1 LIQPITI
8 PKTSD
13 LDSLVQ
19 TLNFKL
25 GSLVASI
32 NSERPSTDQSLNG
45 HRLINVGSPS
55 RPTDAV
61 TVDYLDRQLKDLH
74 QRLKTSTIHYVNA
87 QLGAPPTSSEGVLA
101 DIPSTLTAEDAGYLY
116 YATDYLHTY
125 KWNGSGWEYASWDRI
140 SGEVAAFVSD
150 PGTGWALCDGSS
162 VTRTLSNATT
172 TSFTTPDLRGLY
184 VKGSTTYTGAV
195 VNAVAP
201 AITGSIT
208 AASAGTPSGSVA
220 SSFTGGGAGITGL
233 PSGSTTVQSGVG
245 ASVASTSH
253 IHATPDDAGTVS
265 SVFTGSPMGTHSHS
279 DTLAVDNTTDVAH
292 INFPYYFRL

>member
-116 YATDYLHTY
+116 YATT
-125 KWNGSGWEYASWDRI
+125 S
-140 SGEVAAFVSD
+140 
-150 PGTGWALCDGSS
+150 
-162 VTRTLSNATT
+162 TRTN
-172 TSFTTPDLRGLY
+172 GM
-184 VKGSTTYTGAV
+184 
-195 VNAVAP
+195 
-201 AITGSIT
+201 
-208 AASAGTPSGSVA
+208 
-220 SSFTGGGAGITGL
+220 GAGGSMRVGIELVGRWPRSSRTLVLGGHCVMGQVSRA
-233 PSGSTTVQSGVG
+233 PSAMPPQ
-245 ASVASTSH
+245 
-253 IHATPDDAGTVS
+253 PP
-265 SVFTGSPMGTHSHS
+265 SPPQTYGDYT
-279 DTLAVDNTTDVAH
+279 
-292 INFPYYFRL
+292 